1 MAFTAVV
8 TQGLAAGGRTVS
20 QSKSYSADAR
30 HSFTIPIADSVTD
43 QLFEITLNVSEIKAI
58 IITADQAILLETN
71 DSGTPAD
78 TISLVANKP
87 YVWYTGSYFTN
98 KLATDI
104 TKIYLTNASGSAAT
118 VEMEAVYDP
127 TP

>member
-1 MAFTAVV
+1 MF
-8 TQGLAAGGRTVS
+8 
-20 QSKSYSADAR
+20 DALSR
-30 HSFTIPIADSVTD
+30 IELVN
-43 QLFEITLNVSEIKAI
+43 LNVSEIKAI
-58 IITADQAILLETN
+58 IITADQAILLETH

-78 TISLVANKP
+78 TISLVAGKA